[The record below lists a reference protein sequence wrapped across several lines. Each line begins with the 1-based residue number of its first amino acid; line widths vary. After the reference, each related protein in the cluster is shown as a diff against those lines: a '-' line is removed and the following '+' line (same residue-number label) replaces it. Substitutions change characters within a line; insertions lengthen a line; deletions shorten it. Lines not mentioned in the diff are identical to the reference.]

1 MTFTPFHLEQWQS
14 EHEQEVDFN
23 LADSGVHPVAVK
35 ELLEDAAVN
44 ERMREVP
51 LHYPMVNGT
60 ARLREIIANLYGTA
74 PANVLVTVGAAEA
87 NGVILQA
94 LLERGDEVV
103 AMEPSYRQLWGITRN
118 LECKL
123 TPFNLDPDNGWRAN
137 LDQLEA
143 AVTPRTKLIGVTNP
157 NNPTGKILTEAEINR
172 VVKIAE
178 KHGTWI
184 LADEVYR
191 GTERLTD
198 VETPSFFGRYDRIIA
213 VNSLSKA
220 YGLSGLR
227 IGWIVGPQEKLN
239 SVWRRHEYATI
250 SAGALDMFFAEIA
263 LAEPM
268 RTRLLARTRRLIRE
282 GYARLECWIKEH
294 SPILSVIPPEST
306 ALAFVRYHLNIPSTE
321 VAEALRQRAGVLVAP
336 GEYFGIENH
345 LRITHGLKA
354 EYLRE
359 AFNRIGKVFEE
370 LAGNNRSAANSR

>member
-14 EHEQEVDFN
+14 QHEQDVKFN

-35 ELLEDAAVN
+35 ELLEAPGVT
-44 ERMREVP
+44 ERMRELP
-51 LHYPMVNGT
+51 LHYPMVNGS
-60 ARLREIIANLYGTA
+60 ARLRELIAGLYNTT
-74 PANVLVTVGAAEA
+74 PSNVLVTVGAAEA
-87 NGVILQA
+87 NGVILHA
-94 LLERGDEVV
+94 LLEPGDEVV

-118 LECKL
+118 LGCNVRS
-123 TPFNLDPDNGWRAN
+123 FDLDPDQNWRAN

-157 NNPTGKILTEAEINR
+157 NNPTGKILSEAEINR

-178 KHGTWI
+178 KNGAWI

-198 VETPSFFGRYDRIIA
+198 IETPSFFGRYDRIIA

-227 IGWIVGPQEKLN
+227 IGWLVAPREAVDSI
-239 SVWRRHEYATI
+239 WRRHEYATI

-268 RTRLLARTRRLIRE
+268 RTRLLTRTRGLIRE
-282 GYARLECWIKEH
+282 GYARLESWINEH
-294 SPILSVIPPEST
+294 SPLLSVIPPEST
-306 ALAFVRYHLNIPSTE
+306 ALAFVRYHLNMPSGE
-321 VAEALRQRAGVLVAP
+321 VAEALRQRAEVLVAP

-359 AFNRIGKVFEE
+359 ALSRIGSVFEE
-370 LAGNNRSAANSR
+370 LAGRSRTAAKSN

>member
-14 EHEQEVDFN
+14 EHEQDVAFN

-35 ELLEDAAVN
+35 ELLENAEVN
-44 ERMREVP
+44 ERMHEVA
-51 LHYPMVNGT
+51 LHYPTVNGSP
-60 ARLREIIANLYGTA
+60 RLRELIANLYQTT
-74 PANVLVTVGAAEA
+74 PSNVLVTVGAAEA
-87 NGVILQA
+87 NGVILQTM
-94 LLERGDEVV
+94 LGPGDEVV

-118 LECKL
+118 LGCTL
-123 TPFNLDPDNGWRAN
+123 AAFHLDPNNKWRAD
-137 LDQLEA
+137 LDELEA
-143 AVTPRTKLIGVTNP
+143 IVTPRTKLIGVTNP
-157 NNPTGKILTEAEINR
+157 NNPTGKILNESEINR

-198 VETPSFFGRYDRIIA
+198 TETPTFFGRYDRVIA

-227 IGWIVGPQEKLN
+227 IGWIVGPRERVE
-239 SVWRRHEYATI
+239 SFWRRHEYATI

-282 GYARLECWIKEH
+282 GYARLESWIKDH
-294 SPILSVIPPEST
+294 SPLLSVIPPEST
-306 ALAFVRYHLNIPSTE
+306 ALAFVRYHLNMPSTT

-336 GEYFGIENH
+336 GEYFGIEHH

-359 AFNRIGKVFEE
+359 ALNRIGTVFEE
-370 LAGNNRSAANSR
+370 LAGRSRTAAKSQ